1 MGKLKLILIII
12 VFASLALL
20 TVILI
25 VRHGRKKKMRR
36 ALEELE
42 IEKNKLASSP
52 IVPELAKVE
61 SFLNNENIKFI
72 QIIRTTKF
80 SFIFSFYTI

>member
-1 MGKLKLILIII
+1 MGKIKIILIII
-12 VFASLALL
+12 VFSIVAFF

-25 VRHGRKKKMRR
+25 IRHGKKKKIKK

-52 IVPELAKVE
+52 IIPELAKVE
-61 SFLNNENIKFI
+61 NYLNNEKHSNC
-72 QIIRTTKF
+72 TD
-80 SFIFSFYTI
+80 